1 MKSSIQNPQSKIFE
15 QPECFGQLDT
25 VFPVGE
31 EGIRTSPPECMKC
44 SHAKACL
51 QTAMRGPE
59 GLKLQEEKVDQAYK
73 YGLIGKLER
82 WSRKKLIRQ
91 EIEVMTSKKKS
102 KYSGS

>member
-1 MKSSIQNPQSKIFE
+1 MVTEIIE
-15 QPECFGQLDT
+15 QPDCFGQLDT

-44 SHAKACL
+44 HHAKACL
-51 QTAMRGPE
+51 QTAMCSPE
-59 GLKLQEEKVDQAYK
+59 GLRLQEEKVDQAYK

-91 EIEVMTSKKKS
+91 EIEVITSKKKS
-102 KYSGS
+102 KQNSS